1 MHPSNHRRSAVA
13 IGATLILAPTVF
25 IACRGSAVA
34 DTAGGPGEP
43 SISVADRS
51 SLPAIKW
58 GPAPAVFPP
67 GAQMA
72 VIQGDPGKSE
82 PFIVRLRFP
91 NGYAIAPHTHP
102 TDEYITVIDGTLKV
116 GMGVTFDEAAMVVL
130 PVGAFATAPALHEH
144 YAKALGVTTVQINA
158 VGPFALNYVN
168 PNDLPKQAAR

>member
-1 MHPSNHRRSAVA
+1 MHPSHHRRSAVA
-13 IGATLILAPTVF
+13 IGATLALAPTIFV
-25 IACRGSAVA
+25 ACRGG
-34 DTAGGPGEP
+34 TAAETASGPGGR
-43 SISVADRS
+43 SLSVADRS

-102 TDEYITVIDGTLKV
+102 TDEYITVIDGRLKV
-116 GMGVTFDEAAMVVL
+116 GMGAAFDEAAMAVL
-130 PVGAFATAPALHEH
+130 PAGSFATAPALHAH
-144 YAKALGVTTVQINA
+144 YAKAQGVTTVQINA
-158 VGPFALNYVN
+158 VGPFALDYVN